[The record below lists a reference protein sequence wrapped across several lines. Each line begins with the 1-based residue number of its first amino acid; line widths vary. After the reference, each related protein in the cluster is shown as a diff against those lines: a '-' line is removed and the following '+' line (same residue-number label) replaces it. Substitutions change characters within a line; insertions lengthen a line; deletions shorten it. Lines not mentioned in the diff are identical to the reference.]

1 VVEVNYRNCF
11 QERLKACHSLEL
23 FSWSQITGR
32 KASLWELRE
41 GCPRDWWEICES
53 DAGTVLNL
61 LVLPL
66 QKRKRLQK

>member
-1 VVEVNYRNCF
+1 MPFAGAFQLESDNC
-11 QERLKACHSLEL
+11 
-23 FSWSQITGR
+23 GR